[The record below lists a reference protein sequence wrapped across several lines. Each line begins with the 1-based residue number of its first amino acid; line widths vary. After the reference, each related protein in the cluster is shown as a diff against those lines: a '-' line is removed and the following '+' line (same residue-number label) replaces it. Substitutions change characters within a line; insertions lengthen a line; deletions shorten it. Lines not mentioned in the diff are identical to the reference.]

1 MVASPRIAAST
12 TGIEMTLRIFVAL
25 HLMVL
30 VVGTIALVWLGNGP
44 DDAVAEALVAGA
56 FATVGEAVGM
66 RLGL

>member
-1 MVASPRIAAST
+1 
-12 TGIEMTLRIFVAL
+12 MTLRIFVVL
-25 HLMVL
+25 HLVVL
-30 VVGTIALVWLGNGP
+30 VFATFALVWLGNGP